1 MAPTRFTEELRDAAG
16 AQWTRV
22 VNHQFTN
29 ELAAGTIDR
38 EVLKKYL
45 VQDHR
50 FLDSFVMLLGGIVTH
65 ARSLEDRIPACQFL
79 ALVTSTENTYFER
92 CFEQLGCS
100 SQERA
105 KIPDKDCTIGFCKL
119 MREVA
124 LEGTLGEMLS
134 VIVVAEWSYLSWGN
148 RVRDQ
153 TVREDFMCYEWVD
166 LHTGPDFEKVVE
178 YLRGLLDKEGQ
189 LMSETERAKCK
200 ARFLQAIQL
209 EEDFFNMPYH
219 QD

>member
-1 MAPTRFTEELRDAAG
+1 
-16 AQWTRV
+16 
-22 VNHQFTN
+22 
-29 ELAAGTIDR
+29 
-38 EVLKKYL
+38 
-45 VQDHR
+45 
-50 FLDSFVMLLGGIVTH
+50 
-65 ARSLEDRIPACQFL
+65 
-79 ALVTSTENTYFER
+79 
-92 CFEQLGCS
+92 
-100 SQERA
+100 
-105 KIPDKDCTIGFCKL
+105 